1 LAEDEIQMMK
11 RELDI
16 KNMSIFLKTRMN
28 TELSNCVSK
37 MQDRNKKKKFILHKK
52 NLMQKL
58 LKEKQN
64 WVEKYRDKLSKK
76 IKLMLKDKRD
86 FNN

>member
-1 LAEDEIQMMK
+1 MMK
-11 RELDI
+11 RELNI